1 MTIAVRM
8 SDCGTGSADWSAVI
22 PADISGGC
30 ARVTPA
36 ADRIRMFVPF
46 DSSPRP
52 MISWASRRLSI
63 RYKPLA
69 YSTPATIA
77 SRSSMSVLSQHRVGQ
92 GEHDGQDDANHGEK
106 NANVEDQRR
115 PDVKCR

>member
-8 SDCGTGSADWSAVI
+8 SDCGTGSANCSTAT
-22 PADISGGC
+22 PAAIRGGL

-36 ADRIRMFVPF
+36 ADRIRMFDPL
-46 DSSPRP
+46 DRRPRP

-63 RYKPLA
+63 KYKPLA

-77 SRSSMSVLSQHRVGQ
+77 SNSSMSALSQNRFGQ
-92 GEHDGQDDANHGEK
+92 GEHDGQDDADHSEK
-106 NANVEDQRR
+106 H
-115 PDVKCR
+115 PDVEHQRCSHLERR